1 MTRSE
6 EELPVGTTQ
15 RERGR
20 VRRRTY
26 LVTDHIEQ
34 AVPVR
39 RERVRVERE
48 PSTDA
53 TRDAATS
60 GPAVSAAEQE
70 VVLGA
75 QEPVVKSGSSPQSGS
90 GSTRTP

>member
-6 EELPVGTTQ
+6 EELGVGTTQ

-20 VRRRTY
+20 VRLRKY

-34 AVPVR
+34 AAPVR
-39 RERVRVERE
+39 RERGRVERE

-60 GPAVSAAEQE
+60 GPARSAAEQE
-70 VVLGA
+70 VVLG
-75 QEPVVKSGSSPQSGS
+75 PRSRWSKRVVPERGS